1 MKIAA
6 LYARVSTA
14 KQQLNENIASQ
25 IAALKDY
32 AMRHDYQISPQE
44 IYQDDGYSG
53 ATLDRPALDRL
64 RDAVAQGRIEA
75 VIILSPDRL
84 ARQFAYQY
92 IVVEEFERAG
102 CKVVFINHRFG
113 SSPAERMLQEM
124 TGVFAEYERALITE
138 RCRRG
143 RLHKAR
149 SGKVVISVAP
159 YGYTYIPRSEHC
171 PGNLLVND
179 AEAEVVRQIFQWLI
193 DEQFSVSEITGRL
206 NESGLRT
213 RRGNKWQRG
222 TVINLLRNA
231 VYAGTYYYNRRR
243 TVPAK
248 QQNRSRLGSPR
259 KHHISAALR
268 PEDEWIAVQ
277 VTPIIDQETWDAA
290 RHQLKLNQE
299 RAGRNNKKRDYLLKG
314 LLVCGCCNLRM
325 RGTTRD
331 AVRPQRR
338 YACSRYGALPETDSA
353 HCSNRVIS
361 ADIIEKI
368 VWQSITELL
377 CDPDLLM
384 TQYRQQQEL
393 GFGAS
398 QQSEQLRLERRLSVL
413 RSEIQRLIDAYQT
426 GVIEL
431 DELAERRLQLAD
443 ECARMEMQIGRLRQL
458 EQEQQR
464 QIDLSVTVEAF
475 CRNISTALDNPS
487 FETKQKILRLMVER
501 IDFVDDQITIRHVI
515 PVSAGP
521 PADRQLRRNRLH
533 KNPDTFRKSLAI
545 ADSVL
550 QFAFPY
556 LLPHAAPP
564 ILQGAIAGHALAR
577 RFCVQEARH

>member
-6 LYARVSTA
+6 LYARVSTT

-32 AMRHDYQISPQE
+32 AAQHDYQISPQE

-53 ATLDRPALDRL
+53 STLDRPALDRL

-113 SSPAERMLQEM
+113 STPAERMLQEM

-171 PGNLLVND
+171 PGELLVND

-193 DEQFSVSEITGRL
+193 DGQLSVSEITQRL
-206 NESGLRT
+206 NESGFRT

-222 TVINLLRNA
+222 TVINLLRNE
-231 VYAGTYYYNRRR
+231 VYAGTYYYNRKRA
-243 TVPAK
+243 VPAK

-268 PEDEWIAVQ
+268 PEGEWIAVQ
-277 VTPIIDQETWDAA
+277 VTPVIDQETWDAA
-290 RHQLKLNQE
+290 RRQLKLNQE

-331 AVRPQRR
+331 TVRPQRR
-338 YACSRYGALPETDSA
+338 YACSRYGALPEIDSA
-353 HCSNRVIS
+353 PCSNRVIS
-361 ADIIEKI
+361 ADIIEEI

-377 CDPDLLM
+377 RDPDLLM
-384 TQYRQQQEL
+384 TQYRQRQEP
-393 GFGAS
+393 GFSAT

-413 RSEIQRLIDAYQT
+413 RCETQRLIDAYQT

-431 DELAERRLQLAD
+431 DELTERRARLTD
-443 ECARMEMQIGRLRQL
+443 ECAHMEAQIDRLRQL

-464 QIDLSVTVEAF
+464 QVDLSVTVEEF
-475 CRNISTALDNPS
+475 CRNIGAALDDPS
-487 FETKQKILRLMVER
+487 FETKQKILRLVVER

-521 PADRQLRRNRLH
+521 PADVQLRRNRLH
-533 KNPDTFRKSLAI
+533 KFSD
-545 ADSVL
+545 
-550 QFAFPY
+550 
-556 LLPHAAPP
+556 
-564 ILQGAIAGHALAR
+564 IL
-577 RFCVQEARH
+577 VD

>member
-6 LYARVSTA
+6 LYARVSTT

-32 AMRHDYQISPQE
+32 AAQHDYQISPQE

-53 ATLDRPALDRL
+53 STLDRPALDRL
-64 RDAVAQGRIEA
+64 RDAVAQGRVEA

-113 SSPAERMLQEM
+113 STPAERMLQEM

-159 YGYTYIPRSEHC
+159 YGYTYMPRSEHC
-171 PGNLLVND
+171 SGELLVND
-179 AEAEVVRQIFQWLI
+179 AEAGVVRQIFQWLI
-193 DEQFSVSEITGRL
+193 DGQLSVSEITQRL
-206 NESGLRT
+206 NQSGFRT

-222 TVINLLRNA
+222 TVINLLRNE
-231 VYAGTYYYNRRR
+231 VYAGTYYYNRKR

-268 PEDEWIAVQ
+268 PEGEWIAVQ
-277 VTPIIDQETWDAA
+277 VTPVIDQETWDAA
-290 RHQLKLNQE
+290 RRQLKLNQE

-325 RGTTRD
+325 RGTTRGT
-331 AVRPQRR
+331 VRPQRR
-338 YACSRYGALPETDSA
+338 YACSRYGALPEIDSTP
-353 HCSNRVIS
+353 CSNRVIS
-361 ADIIEKI
+361 ADIIEEI

-377 CDPDLLM
+377 RDPDLLM
-384 TQYRQQQEL
+384 TQYRQRQEPGFSATQQL
-393 GFGAS
+393 
-398 QQSEQLRLERRLSVL
+398 EQLRLERRLSVL
-413 RSEIQRLIDAYQT
+413 RCEAQRLIDAYQT

-431 DELAERRLQLAD
+431 DELTERRARLTD
-443 ECARMEMQIGRLRQL
+443 ECAHMEAQIDRLRQL

-464 QIDLSVTVEAF
+464 QVDLSVTVEEF
-475 CRNISTALDNPS
+475 CRNIGAALDDPS
-487 FETKQKILRLMVER
+487 FETKQKILRLVVER

-521 PADRQLRRNRLH
+521 PADVQLRRNR
-533 KNPDTFRKSLAI
+533 FRIDVTSLFPKRNNI
-545 ADSVL
+545 PRPSIDS
-550 QFAFPY
+550 
-556 LLPHAAPP
+556 
-564 ILQGAIAGHALAR
+564 R
-577 RFCVQEARH
+577 RVS

>member
-32 AMRHDYQISPQE
+32 AARHDYQIGPQE

-102 CKVVFINHRFG
+102 CKVIFTNHRFG

-124 TGVFAEYERALITE
+124 TGVFAEYERTLITE

-149 SGKVVISVAP
+149 SGNVVISVAP

-193 DEQFSVSEITGRL
+193 DEQLSVSEITGRL

-231 VYAGTYYYNRRR
+231 VYAGTYYYNRKR

-259 KHHISAALR
+259 KHHISAVLR

-290 RHQLKLNQE
+290 RRQLKLNQE

-338 YACSRYGALPETDSA
+338 YACSRYNNRNQVSA
-353 HCSNRVIS
+353 PRSNRS
-361 ADIIEKI
+361 NYD
-368 VWQSITELL
+368 
-377 CDPDLLM
+377 
-384 TQYRQQQEL
+384 
-393 GFGAS
+393 
-398 QQSEQLRLERRLSVL
+398 
-413 RSEIQRLIDAYQT
+413 
-426 GVIEL
+426 
-431 DELAERRLQLAD
+431 
-443 ECARMEMQIGRLRQL
+443 
-458 EQEQQR
+458 
-464 QIDLSVTVEAF
+464 
-475 CRNISTALDNPS
+475 
-487 FETKQKILRLMVER
+487 
-501 IDFVDDQITIRHVI
+501 
-515 PVSAGP
+515 
-521 PADRQLRRNRLH
+521 
-533 KNPDTFRKSLAI
+533 
-545 ADSVL
+545 
-550 QFAFPY
+550 
-556 LLPHAAPP
+556 
-564 ILQGAIAGHALAR
+564 
-577 RFCVQEARH
+577 

>member
-6 LYARVSTA
+6 LYARISTT

-32 AMRHDYQISPQE
+32 AARHDYQISPQE

-64 RDAVAQGRIEA
+64 RDAVAQGRVEA

-102 CKVVFINHRFG
+102 CEVVFINHQFG
-113 SSPAERMLQEM
+113 STPAERMLQEM

-171 PGNLLVND
+171 PGELLVND

-193 DEQFSVSEITGRL
+193 DGQLSVSEITQRL
-206 NESGLRT
+206 NESGFRT

-222 TVINLLRNA
+222 TVINLLRNE
-231 VYAGTYYYNRRR
+231 VYAGTYYYNRKR

-268 PEDEWIAVQ
+268 PEGEWIAVQ
-277 VTPIIDQETWDAA
+277 VRPVIDQETWDAA
-290 RHQLKLNQE
+290 RRQLKLNQE
-299 RAGRNNKKRDYLLKG
+299 RAPRNNKKRDYLLKG

-331 AVRPQRR
+331 TVRPQRR
-338 YACSRYGALPETDSA
+338 YACSRYGALPEIDSA
-353 HCSNRVIS
+353 PCSNRVIS
-361 ADIIEKI
+361 ADIIEET

-377 CDPDLLM
+377 RDPDLLM
-384 TQYRQQQEL
+384 AQYRQRQEP
-393 GFGAS
+393 GFSAT
-398 QQSEQLRLERRLSVL
+398 QQSEQLRLERRLWVL
-413 RSEIQRLIDAYQT
+413 KGEIQRLIDAYQT

-431 DELAERRLQLAD
+431 DELTERRARLTD
-443 ECARMEMQIGRLRQL
+443 ECAHMEAQIGRLRQL

-464 QIDLSVTVEAF
+464 QVDLFVTVEGF
-475 CRNISTALDNPS
+475 CRNIGAALDDPS
-487 FETKQKILRLMVER
+487 FETKQKILRLVVER

-521 PADRQLRRNRLH
+521 PADLQLRRNRLH
-533 KNPDTFRKSLAI
+533 KNPDTF
-545 ADSVL
+545 D
-550 QFAFPY
+550 
-556 LLPHAAPP
+556 LP
-564 ILQGAIAGHALAR
+564 
-577 RFCVQEARH
+577 